1 MNLQLKCLRRISARI
16 GACKVDDELLE
27 RSAAARAGNRAIQ
40 LAVIIRAVEP
50 ALALVVAVVLMTIPA
65 LAQQPGGDIFGGNDQ
80 VLGNGVK
87 EVIRWGRNLLFL
99 MGVGGVGWGVV
110 NYMTE
115 KAFLKQMIGGGLS
128 MSLGGIASLIYSFSQ
143 GNAVNLDTDLG
154 N

>member
-1 MNLQLKCLRRISARI
+1 MQCLSRIRARM
-16 GACKVDDELLE
+16 GACKVDDDLLE

-40 LAVIIRAVEP
+40 LAVIIRALEP
-50 ALALVVAVVLMTIPA
+50 ALALVVTVLLMTIPA
-65 LAQQPGGDIFGGNDQ
+65 LAQQPGGNIFGGNDQ
-80 VLGNGVK
+80 VLGSGVR
-87 EVIRWGRNLLFL
+87 EAIRWGRNMLFL
-99 MGVGGVGWGVV
+99 MGVGGVGWGTV

-115 KAFLKQMIGGGLS
+115 KAYLKQMIGGGLA

>member
-1 MNLQLKCLRRISARI
+1 MKLQVECLRRIRALV
-16 GACKVDDELLE
+16 GAGKVDDELLE

-50 ALALVVAVVLMTIPA
+50 ALALVVAVLLMTIPA
-65 LAQQPGGDIFGGNDQ
+65 SAQDIFGGNDQ
-80 VLGNGVK
+80 VLGNGVR
-87 EVIRWGRNLLFL
+87 EAIRWGRNLLFL
-99 MGVGGVGWGVV
+99 LGVGGVGWGVV
-110 NYMTE
+110 NYMSE
-115 KAFLKQMIGGGLS
+115 KAYLKQMIGGGLS

>member
-1 MNLQLKCLRRISARI
+1 MKLQVECLRRIRALV

-50 ALALVVAVVLMTIPA
+50 ALALVVAVLLMTIPA
-65 LAQQPGGDIFGGNDQ
+65 SAQDIFGGNDQ
-80 VLGNGVK
+80 VLGNGVR
-87 EVIRWGRNLLFL
+87 EAIRWGRNLLFL
-99 MGVGGVGWGVV
+99 LGVGGVGWGVV
-110 NYMTE
+110 NYMSE
-115 KAFLKQMIGGGLS
+115 KAYLKQMIGGGLS

>member
-1 MNLQLKCLRRISARI
+1 MKLQVECLRRIRALV

-40 LAVIIRAVEP
+40 LAVIIWAVEP
-50 ALALVVAVVLMTIPA
+50 ALALVVAVLLMTIPA
-65 LAQQPGGDIFGGNDQ
+65 SAQDIFGGNDQ
-80 VLGNGVK
+80 VLGNGVR
-87 EVIRWGRNLLFL
+87 EAIRWGRNLLFL
-99 MGVGGVGWGVV
+99 LGVGGVGWGVV
-110 NYMTE
+110 NYMSE
-115 KAFLKQMIGGGLS
+115 KAYLKQMIGGGLS